1 MRLAGEE
8 GALTIKSQSEGAA
21 REEFEYEIPREDA
34 QRMLDKIWLKPLI
47 EKTRYEVFHAGH
59 KWEIDE
65 FHGVNEGLVIAEVEL
80 EDPAEEIRK
89 PDWIGKEVTGDARYF
104 NLNLVKQPYSLWT
117 AVETR

>member
-1 MRLAGEE
+1 MRREIERKFLVKSDEWQESAGEGVPYRQGYLSTDPQRSVRVRLAGEE

-59 KWEIDE
+59 K
-65 FHGVNEGLVIAEVEL
+65 
-80 EDPAEEIRK
+80 
-89 PDWIGKEVTGDARYF
+89 
-104 NLNLVKQPYSLWT
+104 
-117 AVETR
+117 